1 MVLVALA
8 VGMLP
13 GLLWLWFFSTR
24 DRYARESKTLVLQ
37 TYGLGILCAV
47 PAALLNG
54 LALGLMGGLTP
65 GGGNAFSIAI
75 ACFLVIG
82 PVEEGCK
89 YLATRLFAYERPAFS
104 TLMDG
109 LTYSAAAALGF
120 ASIENVSYVLGGGLA
135 VVVPRAISA
144 TLAHVLFASVW
155 GYALGVDKFSQ
166 GDQRPQLRRRLVI
179 AAALH
184 GLYDF
189 LLLTQTLLAFGVVP
203 LMIVMWFWLRR
214 KVRIA
219 HAESPLRERP
229 WLFLEECPSCGEFLT
244 SRADTCPFCGAR
256 LPPRGETV
264 YDSEP
269 KIVLSPPGGRIDL
282 KRCARCQTLFSTEDG
297 VCPECGTMDV
307 DV

>member
-1 MVLVALA
+1 MIVIALA

-13 GLLWLWFFSTR
+13 GLLWLLYFSTR
-24 DRYARESKTLVLQ
+24 DRYARESKRLVLQ

-47 PAALLNG
+47 PAAMLNG
-54 LALGLMGGLTP
+54 LALGLLGGLTP
-65 GGGNAFSIAI
+65 GSGNPFVIAI

-120 ASIENVSYVLGGGLA
+120 ASIENVSYVLSGGLA
-135 VVVPRAISA
+135 VIIPRAVSA

-166 GDQRPQLRRRLVI
+166 GDQRAQLWRRLAI
-179 AAALH
+179 AATLH

-189 LLLTQTLLAFGVVP
+189 LLLTQTVLAFGVVP

-214 KVRIA
+214 RVRVA
-219 HAESPLRERP
+219 HAESPLRERA

-244 SRADTCPFCGAR
+244 SRAHTCPFCGEP
-256 LPPRGETV
+256 LQPEGGTV
-264 YDSEP
+264 FDSEP
-269 KIVLSPPGGRIDL
+269 EIVLSAQEGRLDL
-282 KRCARCQTLFSTEDG
+282 TRCARCKALFAAAG
-297 VCPECGTMDV
+297 GICPECGTMNIDV
-307 DV
+307 